1 MHIVHITILLKPV
14 FQRQD
19 RFNYNSI
26 IINVM
31 KSKEIENIFVIKID
45 MYIAKIDK

>member
-1 MHIVHITILLKPV
+1 MYIVHITILLNQYFK
-14 FQRQD
+14 D
-19 RFNYNSI
+19 RTDLIIILI